1 MIKRQCVILVA
12 DRNPR
17 IRDFIERELN
27 LEGYRV
33 FSLEN
38 ADQLKSWFDRQ
49 TRLDA
54 VVIDPTMPGF
64 DNEDHL
70 ERLFGLRPD
79 VPVVF
84 HCLSSDRPSLAD
96 YRAKVGFVEKSGH
109 SVDALKQLIRQL
121 IGDSVRRPADET
133 PLNSE
138 M

>member
-1 MIKRQCVILVA
+1 MIKRECVILVA

-38 ADQLKSWFDRQ
+38 AEQLKSWFDRK

-70 ERLFGLRPD
+70 ERLLDLRPD
-79 VPVVF
+79 VAVVF

-96 YRAKVGFVEKSGH
+96 YRTRVGFVEKSGH
-109 SVDALKQLIRQL
+109 SVDALKQLIGQL
-121 IGDSVRRPADET
+121 AGDSMNRTLDEKH
-133 PLNSE
+133 
-138 M
+138 

>member
-1 MIKRQCVILVA
+1 MIKRQCIILVA

-33 FSLEN
+33 FTLEN
-38 ADQLKSWFDRQ
+38 ADQLESWFDRK

-64 DNEDHL
+64 ENENQL
-70 ERLFGLRPD
+70 ERLLGLRPD

-84 HCLSSDRPSLAD
+84 HCLSSDRPLLAD
-96 YRAKVGFVEKSGH
+96 YRTKVGFVEKSGH
-109 SVDALKQLIRQL
+109 SVDALKQVIGQL
-121 IGDSVRRPADET
+121 VCDSVNRTLNET
-133 PLNSE
+133 DK
-138 M
+138 

>member
-1 MIKRQCVILVA
+1 MIKRQCVILVT

-38 ADQLKSWFDRQ
+38 ADQLKSWFDRK
-49 TRLDA
+49 TRLD
-54 VVIDPTMPGF
+54 VVVVDPTMPGF

-70 ERLFGLRPD
+70 ERLLCMRPD

-84 HCLSSDRPSLAD
+84 HCLSSDRPLLAD
-96 YRAKVGFVEKSGH
+96 DHTRVGFVEKSGH
-109 SVDALKQLIRQL
+109 SVDALKQLIEQL
-121 IGDSVRRPADET
+121 VGDGMNRAPDET
-133 PLNSE
+133 TK
-138 M
+138 